1 MGADIL
7 HCIYT
12 VEMFEISQ
20 MNSFW
25 IYTAGSF
32 GQNVVQESGKKKRR
46 KMKKKIFVLPF
57 HRLLDVNWV

>member
-1 MGADIL
+1 MCFGLLFFFFISSNMGADIL

-32 GQNVVQESGKKKRR
+32 GQNVVQESGKKKGG
-46 KMKKKIFVLPF
+46 K
-57 HRLLDVNWV
+57 